1 MIKTEAKILA
11 IIDEMVDRASDDQL
25 FAGGYIRGHLTQSVA
40 ELEREGVNSPDA
52 LRERVEQSLQGSV
65 AQKELSPPDQIL
77 VLEMWQQL
85 YHQAQHA

>member
-40 ELEREGVNSPDA
+40 ELEREG
-52 LRERVEQSLQGSV
+52 EQPRCS
-65 AQKELSPPDQIL
+65 A
-77 VLEMWQQL
+77 
-85 YHQAQHA
+85 